1 MQAEGGFMKKRVLSI
16 LLVMTMMFS
25 LVACG
30 NNTGSNSSKT
40 NGDAS
45 STNPTKNDDSAKT
58 PTDTASDDPI
68 TIEVWTNNRHD
79 ENYMS
84 AMIEEFN
91 SSQSKIKINYTI
103 LTDDWSNSIQ
113 LAYQADTAPD
123 IITMSASDGMTLADF
138 VSSGMFVSL
147 SDYIANDQEFQ
158 KVTDVYNHKYEELN
172 SLGDDIYWVPNGV
185 RSGTRNQYNKEL
197 LSAVGYDEFPRTLS
211 EVVQLAKEVTEKGN
225 GQFYGVGF
233 TSSGPFGRWLEGVGQ
248 LSGNTFG
255 GYDFKTGKYDFSS
268 WKELIETAAQFYQN
282 GSVLPGSETQGV
294 DNSRALFA
302 QGSFAIWGN
311 AAQEAG
317 VFTDQFPPVFD
328 WGVAELP
335 TMDGEVKGAQNIT
348 PNLAFTM
355 LSTTKN
361 KDAAWEV
368 IKYFS
373 SEDFLKGYFEGGYGA
388 PLSSYMAS
396 VIDRSK
402 VGRLADFALQP
413 YEDVY
418 PATPSITLEGE
429 NYSVVFFNAIQGFM
443 TADEA
448 IDYLNTS
455 YNEALNRSVANG
467 TCKRL
472 IIEDFNP
479 LNPSSGTRTYLNE

>member
-1 MQAEGGFMKKRVLSI
+1 
-16 LLVMTMMFS
+16 MTMMFS

-30 NNTGSNSSKT
+30 KNTGSDSSNT
-40 NGDAS
+40 TGDSS
-45 STNPTKNDDSAKT
+45 STANPTE
-58 PTDTASDDPI
+58 SDDAVNTPADTTGEEPI

-79 ENYMS
+79 ENYMT

-91 SSQSKIKINYTI
+91 ASQSKIKINYTI
-103 LTDDWSNSIQ
+103 LTDDYVNSIQ

-123 IITMSASDGMTLADF
+123 IITMSATDGMALNDF
-138 VSSGMFVSL
+138 VSSEMFVSL

-158 KVTDVYNHKYEELN
+158 KVTDVYNHMYEELN
-172 SLGDDIYWVPNGV
+172 SIGDDIYWVPNGV
-185 RSGTRNQYNKEL
+185 RSGTRIQYNKEL
-197 LSAVGYDEFPRTLS
+197 VSAAGFNEFPSTLS
-211 EVVQLAKEVTEKGN
+211 ELVELAKVVTEKGD
-225 GQFYGVGF
+225 GQSYGVGF
-233 TSSGPFGRWLEGVGQ
+233 TSSGPFGRWLEGIGE
-248 LSGNTFG
+248 LSGNTYG

-268 WKELIETAAQFYQN
+268 WKDLIETAAQLYQN

-335 TMDGEVKGAQNIT
+335 TMNGEIKGAQNIT

-355 LSTTKN
+355 LSSAKN

-388 PLSSYMAS
+388 PISSYMAG
-396 VIDRSK
+396 VIDSSK

-429 NYSVVFFNAIQGFM
+429 HYSVVFFNVIQGFM
-443 TADEA
+443 TADDA
-448 IDYLNTS
+448 IEYLNTS
-455 YNEALNRSVANG
+455 YNEALDRSIANG

-472 IIEDFNP
+472 IIEDFDP
-479 LNPSSGTRTYLNE
+479 LNPSSGTRTYLTE